1 MINEIPSE
9 SSKINFKEIEEMKL
23 QIENVYKSKLSYLE
37 RECESIKD
45 KRYPLLS
52 KESLNNS
59 EYLKEI
65 INKSEEK
72 IEKLLK
78 LSQSLQ
84 LTIHNMINS

>member
-9 SSKINFKEIEEMKL
+9 SSKVNFKEIEEMKFE
-23 QIENVYKSKLSYLE
+23 IDNIYKSKMSYLE
-37 RECESIKD
+37 NECKSIKD
-45 KRYPLLS
+45 MRYPILS
-52 KESLNNS
+52 DDCKNNS

-65 INKSEEK
+65 LNKSEEK

-84 LTIHNMINS
+84 LAIHNMIKL